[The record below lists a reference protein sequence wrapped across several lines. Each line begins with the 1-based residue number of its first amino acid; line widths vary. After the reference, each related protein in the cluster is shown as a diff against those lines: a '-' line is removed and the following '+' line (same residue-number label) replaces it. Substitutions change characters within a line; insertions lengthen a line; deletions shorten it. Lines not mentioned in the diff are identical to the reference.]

1 MTLLS
6 PSKTSGS
13 SRVEDALDSAYPV
26 RMKIGYSTVTA
37 CALFLI
43 SCGSTLPNQ
52 NPTGLYFP
60 QVSGT
65 SLTQEVKLIPD
76 TFEGAPVV
84 LLVGYTQRS
93 QFDLDRWILGLIQA
107 DVKVRLAEIPTI
119 EGLFPGMFA
128 NRIDSGMRRGIPEED
143 WGSVITVYDDA
154 SIVVAFLGNERPNNG
169 RVLLLDADGKVR
181 WLWDRGY
188 SATAV
193 LSLKAAAEAL
203 QPESAPQ

>member
-1 MTLLS
+1 MALLS

-169 RVLLLDADGKVR
+169 RILLLDADGKVR

-193 LSLKAAAEAL
+193 LSLKAAVEAL